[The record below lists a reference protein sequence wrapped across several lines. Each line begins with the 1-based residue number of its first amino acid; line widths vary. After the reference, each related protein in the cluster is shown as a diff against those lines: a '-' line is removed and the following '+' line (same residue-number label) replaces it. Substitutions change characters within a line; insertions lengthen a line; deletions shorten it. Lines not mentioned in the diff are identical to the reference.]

1 MADQRDV
8 NVRAVFGFAIGLAA
22 VSVAVGV
29 VVWLLFGYFAHR
41 ETGGAR
47 EYPLSAS
54 QDTRVPPEP
63 RLQVNPREDLH
74 ELRAQEDALLHSYQ
88 WVDKSAGVVRIPIE
102 QAMRLTIERGL
113 PTRKATNDR

>member
-1 MADQRDV
+1 MAEQRDV
-8 NVRAVFGFAIGLAA
+8 NVGAVFGFAIGLAV
-22 VSVAVGV
+22 VSVAVCV

-41 ETGGAR
+41 DAGGAR
-47 EYPLSAS
+47 QYPLSAS
-54 QDTRVPPEP
+54 QDSRLPPEP
-63 RLQVNPREDLH
+63 RLQVHPREDLR

-113 PTRKATNDR
+113 PTRKATNDH